1 MLEANF
7 CLLGKVAL
15 DSPPLIFF
23 FLARGGEA
31 LPSPASL
38 GWDAVRSSECLSAG
52 YRNRDRDTGLVGGGA
67 AERAAVIIA
76 LVQQLQGL
84 RRLLELRT
92 RGRESIL
99 HCCLP
104 PEGKC
109 L

>member
-15 DSPPLIFF
+15 DSPPPSFFFFF

-52 YRNRDRDTGLVGGGA
+52 YRNRDRDTGLVGAGA
-67 AERAAVIIA
+67 
-76 LVQQLQGL
+76 Q
-84 RRLLELRT
+84 
-92 RGRESIL
+92 REQ
-99 HCCLP
+99 P
-104 PEGKC
+104 
-109 L
+109 